1 MIFKLQ
7 FPRGYQSTA
16 VFDVA
21 DDHVDIT
28 QYGRARRVTIPRA
41 RIEYRKLLQTG
52 YLAV

>member
-41 RIEYRKLLQTG
+41 RIEYRKLLQAG
-52 YLAV
+52 YLAA